1 MRDRLEV
8 WEQLKRQLI
17 DDPRF
22 IVGSYVGRNA
32 IEVFIKNDDKL
43 ESIKMYIR
51 EITKDVAEV
60 SERGKRTLSVE
71 LKPDAEERKIQERK
85 EECDC
90 AND

>member
-1 MRDRLEV
+1 MREKTEV

-22 IVGSYVGRNA
+22 IVGSYVGRDA
-32 IEVFIKNDDKL
+32 IEVFIKNDDDKI
-43 ESIKMYIR
+43 ESIKTYIG

-71 LKPDAEERKIQERK
+71 LKPDEDERKIQEK
-85 EECDC
+85 EECNC